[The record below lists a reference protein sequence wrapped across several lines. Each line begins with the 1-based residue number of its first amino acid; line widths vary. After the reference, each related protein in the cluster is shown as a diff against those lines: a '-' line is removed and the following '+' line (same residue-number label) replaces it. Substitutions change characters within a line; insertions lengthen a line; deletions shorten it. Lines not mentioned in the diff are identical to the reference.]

1 LKWSSEAST
10 EFEQAPTGAQVAR
23 CIKLID
29 IGTQTGEWQGK
40 PTHKRQVIITWE
52 LPKCLM
58 SEGEYAGQPFTISKF
73 YTASLSEKAN
83 LRHDLVAWRGREFTP
98 AELAG
103 FDSKNIIGKP
113 CMLNIIRTE
122 RGKSRVNGVMQLPQG
137 LEVPPQVN
145 PSFYFSLD
153 EFDQKAFEHLSKGIK
168 AMVEASPEYRAIA
181 NPEPSGNG
189 FDDLKDD
196 LPWKDEEEP
205 DIPF

>member
-1 LKWSSEAST
+1 MKWSSEGGT

-73 YTASLSEKAN
+73 YTASLSETAN
-83 LRHDLVAWRGREFTP
+83 LYKDLISWRGREFTP
-98 AELAG
+98 QELMG
-103 FDSKNIIGKP
+103 FESKNILGKT
-113 CMLNIIRTE
+113 CMLNIMRNDK
-122 RGKSRVNGVMQLPQG
+122 GKSRVNGVMQLPQG
-137 LEVPPQVN
+137 FEVPPQVN

-153 EFDQKAFEHLSKGIK
+153 EFDSKAFEQLSKGIR

-181 NPEPSGNG
+181 NPEPATGNG
-189 FDDLKDD
+189 FEDMPDDLHYDS
-196 LPWKDEEEP
+196 ET
-205 DIPF
+205 IPF